1 MFWLFTLT
9 DVLYSDCKFF
19 SLYTASEKLI
29 LEKGSH
35 SYLTNVSVCLSVS
48 VAINFNLEMRNTASS
63 GEIAA
68 EKFRKERVQTYLSI
82 ETCKTLFFRNQNLQ
96 RLLFPIPSNDILKKK
111 KNKKKKTKSW
121 CWATGHDDSHT
132 RGTSDEYSHPLFCTK
147 NFFLFFH
154 FFFSKVALC
163 YAVWKAYFWQRS
175 VDHHI
180 TWFASERQIIT

>member
-9 DVLYSDCKFF
+9 DVFYSDCKFF

-48 VAINFNLEMRNTASS
+48 VSINFNLEMRNTASS

-82 ETCKTLFFRNQNLQ
+82 ETCKNLFFRNQNLQ
-96 RLLFPIPSNDILKKK
+96 RLTFPISSNDIL
-111 KNKKKKTKSW
+111 NKKKKQKQKQKQK
-121 CWATGHDDSHT
+121 AGAE
-132 RGTSDEYSHPLFCTK
+132 RLGTTIVIREGLVMSILILSFAPKIF
-147 NFFLFFH
+147 
-154 FFFSKVALC
+154 FFFSI
-163 YAVWKAYFWQRS
+163 FFS
-175 VDHHI
+175 VK
-180 TWFASERQIIT
+180 

>member
-1 MFWLFTLT
+1 MSSTLT
-9 DVLYSDCKFF
+9 VSFF
-19 SLYTASEKLI
+19 PVHCFREVNPRERQSFIFNKWSF
-29 LEKGSH
+29 
-35 SYLTNVSVCLSVS
+35 VSVCLSVS
-48 VAINFNLEMRNTASS
+48 VSINFNLEMRNIASS
-63 GEIAA
+63 REITA

-96 RLLFPIPSNDILKKK
+96 RLTFPISSNDILNKKK
-111 KNKKKKTKSW
+111 KTKTKTKTKSW
-121 CWATGHDDSHT
+121 CWATGHNDSHT

-147 NFFLFFH
+147 NFFLFFN